1 MTGTSMGGA
10 PSRKEELRI
19 ALRQAKLFEGLDD
32 QQLDA
37 IGGRGRRRTLGRGQ
51 TLFIEGDKAVGLF
64 LVLRGRVKVYKT
76 SPRGRQQILL
86 LLGPGETVG
95 EVAMF
100 AGETFPASSES
111 LEAAEV
117 FSLPR
122 AAFLEIIRGEPEVAM
137 KLLGSLS
144 TRLRSFASLIED
156 LSLREV
162 SERLAAHLSALD
174 REGGSKGAVELD
186 TTKAQM
192 AAAFGTVP
200 ETLSRAFQQLRKA
213 GAIETAGRH
222 VRIRDQAILHRISM
236 GR

>member
-1 MTGTSMGGA
+1 
-10 PSRKEELRI
+10 
-19 ALRQAKLFEGLDD
+19 LRQAKLFEGLDD

-51 TLFIEGDKAVGLF
+51 TLFLEGDKAEGLF

-162 SERLAAHLSALD
+162 SERLD
-174 REGGSKGAVELD
+174 REGGSKGAMELD
-186 TTKAQM
+186 TTRAQM
-192 AAAFGTVP
+192 AATFGTVP